1 MYTIKN
7 SLDWLACG
15 LFTTEEIISKLE
27 ERTKEIPQNVAQRDK
42 KQKICNRCRN
52 KEKPK

>member
-1 MYTIKN
+1 MYTVKN

-27 ERTKEIPQNVAQRDK
+27 ERTKEIPQNVGESTLYTKMFITAETG
-42 KQKICNRCRN
+42 NN
-52 KEKPK
+52 